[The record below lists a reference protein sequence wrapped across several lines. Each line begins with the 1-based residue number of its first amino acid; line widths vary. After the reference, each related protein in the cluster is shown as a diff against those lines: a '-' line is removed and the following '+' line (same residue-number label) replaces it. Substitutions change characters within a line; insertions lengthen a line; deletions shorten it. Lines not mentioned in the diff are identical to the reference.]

1 MINDKKSSNFII
13 PHLSPE
19 LDKNLYE
26 SACRVINKKLEH
38 LVFKGTEKEFE
49 SILCKELL
57 SNPILKKVSL
67 SDELSVED
75 IFNMVNRLGAGNL
88 GDFEAEFY
96 MSKGMLDKLKNTF
109 DKSGC
114 PIAYKRDDRYYIL
127 GYFVNII
134 ETLNE
139 EDGIIFA
146 DLFKSYIIKPTEKLH
161 FEEEDGCIVLKG
173 KIDGKISDY
182 RYIVVAQ

>member
-1 MINDKKSSNFII
+1 MISDKKSSNFII
-13 PHLSPE
+13 PRLNSE
-19 LDKNLYE
+19 LEKNLYE
-26 SACRVINKKLEH
+26 SACKVINKKLEH

-49 SILCKELL
+49 SILCEELL
-57 SNPILKKVSL
+57 SNPILKKVKL

-75 IFNMVNRLGAGNL
+75 IFNIVNRLGAGNL

-96 MSKGMLDKLKNTF
+96 MSEGMLNKLKNTF

-114 PIAYKRDDRYYIL
+114 PIAYKRDGRYYIL
-127 GYFVNII
+127 GYFVNVVGA
-134 ETLNE
+134 LDE

-146 DLFKSYIIKPTEKLH
+146 DLFKSYILKPTEKLH
-161 FEEEDGCIVLKG
+161 FEEEDGSIVLKG